1 MKNTVLFGL
10 AVVLTISVGCTKPAY
25 LRTPYL
31 VSHGPR
37 LLGELGDIDRKVSKV
52 DIQAI
57 DDRRG
62 EKEVLGIVSGRVVR
76 GDNLTHWVAEGFKLL
91 KYSGYDVTF
100 ETGKGISIQDNIDL
114 QVEIKTA
121 HVRSISTSM
130 SATLVL
136 GISYAAGGRP
146 LGRKVYRG
154 VKTELNW
161 VSSESEIN
169 ELFCLALVPILKA
182 VSNDLTNLY
191 RGRTFD

>member
-1 MKNTVLFGL
+1 VKNTVLFGL
-10 AVVLTISVGCTKPAY
+10 AVVLTTSVGCTKPAY
-25 LRTPYL
+25 LKTPYL
-31 VSHGPR
+31 ASHGPR
-37 LLGELGDIDRKVSKV
+37 LVGELGDIDRKVSKIN
-52 DIQAI
+52 IQAI

-76 GDNLTHWVAEGFKLL
+76 GDNLPHWVAEGFKLL

-114 QVEIKTA
+114 QVEIKA
-121 HVRSISTSM
+121 VHVRSISTSM

-136 GISYAAGGRP
+136 RIGYSAGGRP
-146 LGRKVYRG
+146 LGEKVYRG
-154 VKTELNW
+154 VTTELNW

-182 VSNDLTNLY
+182 VSNDLAGFHQ
-191 RGRTFD
+191 GRDF